1 MELGRLYQSVLD
13 KLERI
18 VVFATTVLLGLLLL
32 NETVGIFSDFF
43 GRPIPWISELS
54 VLLFSWV
61 VFLGAA
67 ILSRYGG
74 HIALDII
81 TFRLPPRYGHYLR
94 ILSVILALIVA
105 FVMVYYGIKI
115 SIFVGQRQ
123 TTLYL
128 GLSFL
133 YFYLAVPVS
142 GLLLGLNYI
151 GWLLYKPPVDKEAL
165 RLERIRENPL
175 Y

>member
-1 MELGRLYQSVLD
+1 MQLGRLYQSVLD

-18 VVFATTVLLGLLLL
+18 VVFVTTALLGLLLL
-32 NETVGIFSDFF
+32 NETLGILSDFY
-43 GRPIPWISELS
+43 GKPIPWISEVS

-67 ILSRYGG
+67 ILARYGG

-81 TFRLPPRYGHYLR
+81 TYRLPPRYGYCLR
-94 ILSVILALIVA
+94 VLSVILAVIVA
-105 FVMVYYGIKI
+105 FVMIYHGMKM

-123 TTLYL
+123 TSLYL
-128 GLSFL
+128 RISFL
-133 YFYLAVPVS
+133 YFYLAVPV
-142 GLLLGLNYI
+142 GGFLLGLNFI
-151 GWLLYKPPVDKEAL
+151 GWLLCKPTADKEAD
-165 RLERIRENPL
+165 RIERIRENPL